1 MSSTL
6 TRRQLVGAGAAGA
19 ALLATG
25 AVPARAARRR
35 ARRADV
41 CVIGAGLSGLAAA
54 RALVAADRT
63 VVVLEARDRVGGRT
77 LNASLQGGHVAE
89 LGGEFAGPTQDRIL
103 ALARAVGVKTF
114 ATYNAGS
121 NVQIAGG
128 VRSLYA
134 AAPGIPTD
142 PEVLAALAKV
152 LELDALAK
160 QAGVAAPWK
169 ARKAREWDR
178 TTLGDWVDANVA
190 SPRARAILVAAA
202 EAIWGAD
209 PAEMSLL
216 YALQYIAA
224 AGDSRHA
231 GGFLRLINTTGGAQ
245 EQRFV
250 GGSQLISERIADRLG
265 TRVVLRDPVRTVVQN
280 ADGVNV
286 LGDDLS
292 VQARHA
298 IVAVPPALAARIA
311 FVRRLP
317 AGKAALL
324 KGFVGGSMAKVE
336 AVYARPFWRDAGL
349 SGQGVADVG
358 AANTIFDNSP
368 PDGSL
373 GVLLGFVGGSSHRR
387 WATLPAD
394 QRRAQALASFAGFV
408 GDQASS
414 PLQYLERDWAQE
426 RWSRGC
432 PVAHLPRGLLTK
444 HGEWLRRPVGRVHF
458 AGSETSDYWIGYMDG
473 AVRAG
478 QRAAREVIA
487 AQRR

>member
-1 MSSTL
+1 MTSTL

-54 RALVAADRT
+54 RALVAADRS

-77 LNASLQGGHVAE
+77 LNASLEGGHVAE

-114 ATYNAGS
+114 ATYTAGS

-134 AAPGIPTD
+134 AVPGVPTD
-142 PEVLAALAKV
+142 PEVLAGLAKV
-152 LELDALAK
+152 LELDQLAK

-202 EAIWGAD
+202 QAIWGAD

-216 YALQYIAA
+216 YALQYIAS
-224 AGDSRHA
+224 AGDSKRA
-231 GGFLRLINTTGGAQ
+231 GGFLRLINTAGGAQ

-250 GGSQLISERIADRLG
+250 GGSQLISERVADRLG
-265 TRVVLRDPVRTVVQN
+265 KRVVLGDPVRTVVQN

-286 LGDDLS
+286 LGDNLS
-292 VQARHA
+292 VEARHA
-298 IVAVPPALAARIA
+298 IVAVPPALATRIA

-373 GVLLGFVGGSSHRR
+373 GVLLGFVGGSSYRR
-387 WATLPAD
+387 WAALPAD
-394 QRRAQALASFAGFV
+394 QRRAQALASFAAFV
-408 GDQASS
+408 GDEARS
-414 PLQYLERDWAQE
+414 PTEYFERNWAKEQ
-426 RWSRGC
+426 WSRGC
-432 PVAHLPRGLLTK
+432 PVAHMPPGMLTRY
-444 HGEWLRRPVGRVHF
+444 GQWLRRSVGRVHF

-487 AQRR
+487 AQQR

>member
-1 MSSTL
+1 MNATL

-19 ALLATG
+19 ALLAAG

-35 ARRADV
+35 TRRADV
-41 CVIGAGLSGLAAA
+41 CIVGAGLSGLTAA

-77 LNASLQGGHVAE
+77 LNASLPGGHVTE
-89 LGGEFAGPTQDRIL
+89 LGGEFAGPTQDRIV
-103 ALARAVGVKTF
+103 ALARAVGVRTF
-114 ATYNAGS
+114 PTYNAGS
-121 NVQIAGG
+121 NVQIAAG

-134 AAPGIPTD
+134 AVPGIPSD
-142 PEVLAALAKV
+142 PEVVAALATV
-152 LELDALAK
+152 LKLDALAK
-160 QAGVAAPWK
+160 QVGVSAPWK
-169 ARKAREWDR
+169 AKQARQWDR
-178 TTLGDWVDANVA
+178 MTLGDWVDAEVP
-190 SPRARAILVAAA
+190 SVKARAILTAAA

-209 PAEMSLL
+209 PAELSLL
-216 YALQYIAA
+216 YALQYTAA
-224 AGDSRHA
+224 AGDAKHA
-231 GGFLRLINTTGGAQ
+231 GGFLRLINTAGGAQ
-245 EQRFV
+245 EQRFI
-250 GGSQLISERIADRLG
+250 GGSQLISERVADRLG
-265 TRVVLRDPVRTVVQN
+265 KRVVLRDPVRTIVQTV
-280 ADGVNV
+280 DGVNV
-286 LGDDLS
+286 LGDNLS

-298 IVAVPPALAARIA
+298 IVALPPALAARVA
-311 FVRRLP
+311 FVPVLP
-317 AGKAALL
+317 KGKAALL

-336 AVYARPFWRDAGL
+336 ASYARPFWRDAGL

-358 AANTIFDNSP
+358 PANTIFDNSP

-373 GVLLGFVGGSSHRR
+373 GVLLGFVGGSSYRR

-394 QRRAQALASFAGFV
+394 QRRAQVLASFAAFV

-414 PLQYLERDWAQE
+414 PTDYFERDWAQE

-432 PVAHLPRGLLTK
+432 PVAHLPAGVLTK
-444 HGEWLRRPVGRVHF
+444 HGRWLRRAVGRVHF

>member
-1 MSSTL
+1 MNANL

-25 AVPARAARRR
+25 AIPARAARRR
-35 ARRADV
+35 SRRADV
-41 CVIGAGLSGLAAA
+41 CIVGAGLSGLAAA

-77 LNASLQGGHVAE
+77 LNASLGGGRVTE

-121 NVQIAGG
+121 NVQVAGG

-134 AAPGIPTD
+134 AVPGIPSD
-142 PEVLAALAKV
+142 PEVVAGLLKV

-169 ARKAREWDR
+169 AKKAREWDR
-178 TTLGDWVDANVA
+178 MTLGDWVNAEVT
-190 SPRARAILVAAA
+190 SVRARAILAAA
-202 EAIWGAD
+202 SEAIWGAD
-209 PAEMSLL
+209 PAALSLL
-216 YALQYIAA
+216 YVLQYIAA
-224 AGDSRHA
+224 AGNAKHA
-231 GGFLRLINTTGGAQ
+231 GGFLRLINTAGGAQ

-250 GGSQLISERIADRLG
+250 GGSQLISERVADRLG
-265 TRVVLRDPVRTVVQN
+265 RRVVLGDPVRTIVQH

-286 LGDDLS
+286 LGDNLS

-298 IVAVPPALAARIA
+298 ILALPPQQAARLA
-311 FVRRLP
+311 YAPRLP
-317 AGKAALL
+317 KGKSALL
-324 KGFVGGSMAKVE
+324 RGFVGGSMAKVE

-349 SGQGVADVG
+349 SGQGVSDVG

-373 GVLLGFVGGSSHRR
+373 GVLLGFVAGASYRR
-387 WATLPAD
+387 WAPLPAD
-394 QRRAQALASFAGFV
+394 QRRAQALASFAAFV

-414 PLQYLERDWAQE
+414 PVDYIEHDWVKE

-432 PVAHLPRGLLTK
+432 PVAHTPPGLLTK
-444 HGEWLRRPVGRVHF
+444 YGPWLRRPVGRVHF

-487 AQRR
+487 AEH

>member
-25 AVPARAARRR
+25 AVPARAARSRT
-35 ARRADV
+35 RRADV
-41 CVIGAGLSGLAAA
+41 CVIGAGLSGLTAA

-77 LNASLQGGHVAE
+77 LNASLGGGRVAE

-121 NVQIAGG
+121 NVQVAAG

-134 AAPGIPTD
+134 AVPGIPSD
-142 PEVLAALAKV
+142 PEVLAGLATV
-152 LELDALAK
+152 LKLDALAK
-160 QAGVAAPWK
+160 EAGVVAPWK
-169 ARKAREWDR
+169 AKKAREWDR
-178 TTLGDWVDANVA
+178 MTLGDWVDAEIPSV
-190 SPRARAILVAAA
+190 RARAIVTAAA

-209 PAEMSLL
+209 PSDLSLL

-224 AGDSRHA
+224 AGDAKHA
-231 GGFLRLINTTGGAQ
+231 GGFLRLINTAGGAQ

-250 GGSQLISERIADRLG
+250 GGSQLISERVADRLG
-265 TRVVLRDPVRTVVQN
+265 KRVVLRAPVRTIAQ
-280 ADGVNV
+280 ADDGVSV
-286 LGDDLS
+286 LADTIS
-292 VQARHA
+292 VHARQV

-311 FVRRLP
+311 FAPKLP
-317 AGKAALL
+317 KGKAALL
-324 KGFVGGSMAKVE
+324 KGFEGGTMAKVE
-336 AVYARPFWRDAGL
+336 AVYPRPFWRDAGL

-358 AANTIFDNSP
+358 PANTTFDNSP

-373 GVLLGFVGGSSHRR
+373 GVLLGFVGGSSYRR
-387 WATLPAD
+387 WATLPAE
-394 QRRAQALASFAGFV
+394 QRRAQVLASFAAFV
-408 GDQASS
+408 GDEARS
-414 PLQYLERDWAQE
+414 PTEYVERNWAEE

-432 PVAHLPRGLLTK
+432 PVAHTPPGLLTRY
-444 HGEWLRRPVGRVHF
+444 GQWLRRPVGRVHF

-478 QRAAREVIA
+478 QRAAREVVA
-487 AQRR
+487 AQH